1 MERVQFWC
9 PTCGV
14 IESFRPDDPEA
25 RRQPGKCPRCGKQL
39 RFRLAQSSDDTPVP
53 DADPVPDQ

>member
-9 PTCGV
+9 PKCGV
-14 IESFRPDDPEA
+14 IESFRPDDPES

-53 DADPVPDQ
+53 DPES